1 MKSSRNRRLA
11 LATTALA
18 ATMTIGVPPA
28 SAQGLLELLFG
39 TPEQLHRPAEPTQQQ
54 APEPQRT
61 QPASL
66 PRVAG
71 PSYYDYRA
79 DPLVRV
85 DFAAIEIKI
94 EEARAPYASGLMVAS
109 AEGIDP
115 QIVASVERLAAEAS
129 EELAADEGMDQAEVV
144 VVAEDEEV
152 SAPQAAAVP
161 DVRDAAPLQ
170 VETAVA
176 ESDDAAEQVAE
187 TAQEVMPSDVGT
199 AAQIAFEAE
208 VEAAI
213 EQADAAADE
222 VSEIVEESA
231 ASVAEMIED
240 GVEDVAGA
248 AEEAA
253 GAVETA
259 VDDGVAAEVETVRQE
274 ISEEVEEV
282 VEIIEEKEIAPEPMR
297 LTEATLEALQ
307 EFDLMTEKAV
317 AEALVAHYSE
327 HPDFIWVLDGVPSAA
342 AVQAMDVLAAADSHG
357 LNPDHYR
364 VSTPRRGA
372 SEAELARFEM
382 ELSARTLR
390 YVRDVHGG
398 RIDPNRISGYYDF
411 QLKEVDFEVELAT
424 LAEADDVRAHLD
436 SRHPQNEFYQKLRAE
451 LEMLRVSEENDIVID
466 LQGLI
471 RPGNTNA
478 EFAKILKLIERDADA
493 AFLEEHGEVLAR
505 HRGSDVYD
513 QELVPVIRGA
523 QAARNLAVDGVI
535 GPQTV
540 RGLAGE
546 SVAGRKEKVILAL
559 EQMRWLPSDLTD
571 RFVFLNAPSFR
582 AQYFENGVE
591 KLNMRAIYG
600 NTGRQTYFFKDRVS
614 YVEFHPF
621 WGVPRSI
628 LVNTYLS
635 RLIDDPGY
643 LDRSGFEVTDRNG
656 RSVPSSAID
665 WGRYGANIPYDVR
678 QRPGPRNAL
687 GELKIMFPNRHAI
700 YMHDTPDRHLFDR
713 VNRAISNGCIRLE
726 DPRAMAAAVLGW
738 DVSDVAQRLQR
749 PHSREDLQVEVP
761 VYVAYFTA
769 FPEASGKI
777 AYYDDV
783 YSRDP
788 RLAQAIERLERART
802 PSS

>member
-39 TPEQLHRPAEPTQQQ
+39 TPEQLHRPAEPTRQQ

-129 EELAADEGMDQAEVV
+129 EELAADEGMEQAEAV

-187 TAQEVMPSDVGT
+187 TAEEVMPSDVGT

-213 EQADAAADE
+213 EQADTAADE

-231 ASVAEMIED
+231 ESVAEMIED
-240 GVEDVAGA
+240 GVEDVAEA

-665 WGRYGANIPYDVR
+665 WGRYGVNIPYDVR

-738 DVSDVAQRLQR
+738 DVSDVSQRLQR

-788 RLAQAIERLERART
+788 RLAQAIQRLERART

>member
-129 EELAADEGMDQAEVV
+129 EDLAADEGMEQAEAV

-176 ESDDAAEQVAE
+176 EGDDAAEQVAE
-187 TAQEVMPSDVGT
+187 TAPEVMPSDVGT

-213 EQADAAADE
+213 EQADTAADE

-231 ASVAEMIED
+231 EAVAEMIED
-240 GVEDVAGA
+240 GVEDVAEA

-259 VDDGVAAEVETVRQE
+259 VDDGVAAEVETVREE

-282 VEIIEEKEIAPEPMR
+282 AEIIEEIAPEPMR

-327 HPDFIWVLDGVPSAA
+327 HPDFIWVLDGVPSEA

-411 QLKEVDFEVELAT
+411 QLKEVDFAVELAT

-738 DVSDVAQRLQR
+738 DVSDVSQRLQR

>member
-39 TPEQLHRPAEPTQQQ
+39 TPEQLHRPAEPTRQQ

-129 EELAADEGMDQAEVV
+129 EELAADEGMEQAEAV

-187 TAQEVMPSDVGT
+187 TAEEVMPSDVGT

-213 EQADAAADE
+213 EQADTAADE

-231 ASVAEMIED
+231 ESVAEMIED
-240 GVEDVAGA
+240 GVEDVAEA

-738 DVSDVAQRLQR
+738 DVSDVSQRLQR